1 MLEFISG
8 EVAVDAYVDHAEL
21 EATLKRRLGEGW
33 TLVET
38 LECEPSL
45 SSPARDML
53 TLIWNKREPKAVTST
68 ANTQYAI
75 YAEPMV
81 VR

>member
-1 MLEFISG
+1 MMLEFIQG

-21 EATLKRRLGEGW
+21 EAFLKRRLAAGW
-33 TLVET
+33 TLVQT
-38 LECEPSL
+38 LGCEPSL

-53 TLIWNKREPKAVTST
+53 TLIWNKMPKAHSRSFYEEN
-68 ANTQYAI
+68 AF
-75 YAEPMV
+75 AEPMV